1 MKLCLYKILLGFS
14 LFVACLPFSMAA
26 EFQYYL
32 VPLKGVTGISQ
43 SALKNI
49 ATEGPKYGGMINE
62 QYAEILFDVKTQQS
76 ITANF
81 NDLVA
86 KAYPKAVLGPSQVVA
101 SGKSGSYLYDKSGI
115 CSSRQQFQVGY
126 QHAYA
131 ISIGI
136 SRLSTYA
143 NDYGDKTQLFVPIT
157 YTIRLMKINGASIV
171 FSKSQTIWTNYDST
185 SKEFYDSQK
194 KEISASTLQKVKEI
208 VIKDSSTAI
217 ALLLEAAVKS
227 FNPNQTEVKLAGR
240 DGPYYIFDR
249 GSEIGFK
256 KGQEFYATDQANNE
270 YGFEIKY
277 ASDRVAIGVPSLAPG
292 YTSPTRLSIDAKL
305 NFNFESP
312 GVDDAKI
319 SVLAVQY
326 SSEGQQGVKQE
337 QILDNALGNILVDN
351 LGFTAPFN
359 ILKVDPDFQRL
370 KLQIKSEIN
379 CDPEMYTN
387 IPGFAD
393 TSTIERADPD
403 LLLKVDHFDS
413 PLVTVTGVG
422 GVTTNVSFSNAVSL
436 SLLDMAGVVRQNF
449 TVSENY
455 LLSQTNGKGLSPQ
468 QAKEV
473 NLTNAGTKALK
484 QLVAGF
490 DPKKKIVKVL
500 SMQSGVAT
508 LDSNISPASYKQFR
522 LARPINFNKRQ
533 LLLPILNKGDD
544 GVIFDEPVDSSN
556 KLNYRGD
563 LKVGDLL
570 VQQYSNDGASQANLC
585 ERIGVFLL
593 TPNLKNPSG
602 VHRLMRYSVGSGA
615 KNYDF
620 IEESSSFMSGA
631 STALKD
637 GFFAT
642 KQIEKPSSIKNCLL
656 PVELQQLTKLAC
668 TAGKCS
674 GTASIGSG
682 VRIYSGDT
690 KVAESIVGASFDF
703 NEIPES
709 EVSRFVG
716 LKLFEHHIQS
726 TDAHKSKLK

>member
-1 MKLCLYKILLGFS
+1 M
-14 LFVACLPFSMAA
+14 
-26 EFQYYL
+26 
-32 VPLKGVTGISQ
+32 
-43 SALKNI
+43 
-49 ATEGPKYGGMINE
+49 
-62 QYAEILFDVKTQQS
+62 
-76 ITANF
+76 
-81 NDLVA
+81 
-86 KAYPKAVLGPSQVVA
+86 
-101 SGKSGSYLYDKSGI
+101 
-115 CSSRQQFQVGY
+115 
-126 QHAYA
+126 
-131 ISIGI
+131 
-136 SRLSTYA
+136 
-143 NDYGDKTQLFVPIT
+143 
-157 YTIRLMKINGASIV
+157 
-171 FSKSQTIWTNYDST
+171 
-185 SKEFYDSQK
+185 
-194 KEISASTLQKVKEI
+194 
-208 VIKDSSTAI
+208 
-217 ALLLEAAVKS
+217 
-227 FNPNQTEVKLAGR
+227 
-240 DGPYYIFDR
+240 
-249 GSEIGFK
+249 
-256 KGQEFYATDQANNE
+256 
-270 YGFEIKY
+270 
-277 ASDRVAIGVPSLAPG
+277 
-292 YTSPTRLSIDAKL
+292 
-305 NFNFESP
+305 
-312 GVDDAKI
+312 
-319 SVLAVQY
+319 
-326 SSEGQQGVKQE
+326 
-337 QILDNALGNILVDN
+337 DNALGNILVDN

>member
-1 MKLCLYKILLGFS
+1 MKSTLHKFLLGFS
-14 LFVACLPFSMAA
+14 LFVVCLPFSRAA

-62 QYAEILFDVKTQQS
+62 QYADFLFDVQTQQS
-76 ITANF
+76 ITSNF
-81 NDLVA
+81 SDLVG
-86 KAYPKAVLGPSQVVA
+86 KAYPKAVLGPSQIVA

-136 SRLSTYA
+136 SRLSAYA

-157 YTIRLMKINGASIV
+157 YTIRLVKINGASIV
-171 FSKSQTIWTNYDST
+171 FSKSQTIWTNYDS
-185 SKEFYDSQK
+185 SSREFYDSPK

-227 FNPNQTEVKLAGR
+227 FNPKQTEVKLVGR

-256 KGQEFYATDQANNE
+256 KGQEFDATDQANNE

-277 ASDRVAIGVPSLAPG
+277 ASDRVAIGVPSLTPG
-292 YTSPTRLSIDAKL
+292 YASPKRLSNDAKL

-312 GVDDAKI
+312 GVDDAKLSI
-319 SVLAVQY
+319 LAVQY
-326 SSEGQQGVKQE
+326 STEGQQGAKQQ

-370 KLQIKSEIN
+370 KIQIKSEIN

-422 GVTTNVSFSNAVSL
+422 GVTTNVSFNNAVSL

-449 TVSENY
+449 TASENY

-490 DPKKKIVKVL
+490 GPKKKLIKVL
-500 SMQSGVAT
+500 SVQSGVAT
-508 LDSNISPASYKQFR
+508 LDSNISPASFNQFR

-533 LLLPILNKGDD
+533 VLLPILNKGDD
-544 GVIFDEPVDSSN
+544 GVVFDEPADSSN

-563 LKVGDLL
+563 LKVGDFLI
-570 VQQYSNDGASQANLC
+570 QQYSSDGASQANLC
-585 ERIGVFLL
+585 ERNGIFLL

-602 VHRLMRYSVGSGA
+602 VDRLMRYSVGSGV

-620 IEESSSFMSGA
+620 IEESSTFVSGA

-637 GFFAT
+637 GFFNT
-642 KQIEKPSSIKNCLL
+642 KQITKPTNFKNCLL
-656 PVELQQLTKLAC
+656 PVEMQQITKISC
-668 TAGKCS
+668 SSGKCT

-682 VRIYSGDT
+682 VRIFSGDT
-690 KVAESIVGASFDF
+690 KIAESVVGASFDF
-703 NEIPES
+703 NEIPEA

-716 LKLFEHHIQS
+716 LKLFEHHIKS